1 MKNVILKLLAANFRK
16 IKFIHYPLSTIHY
29 PLALLLTAYCLL
41 LTANAQT
48 VTDKMVATVND
59 DLVTYSDLIWQLALQ
74 PDTPLVNPRSQDL
87 QSALQTVIDQRLV
100 AQEAAKL
107 PTIAPTDAEVDRAVG
122 EFINRFRSA
131 SDFYTRAQS
140 VGLSAEQVREVVRT
154 RVTIEK
160 YLDFRFRT
168 FTIVTQQEITNYY
181 NGVYSTRIRTAFP
194 GRIVPTL
201 EQARKEIEEDLMNG
215 KIAIDIDTFLDDAR
229 ARADIVILN
238 AV

>member
-1 MKNVILKLLAANFRK
+1 MLFTFYLL
-16 IKFIHYPLSTIHY
+16 LSTFY
-29 PLALLLTAYCLL
+29 FAF
-41 LTANAQT
+41 AQT

-74 PDTPLVNPRSQDL
+74 PDTPLVNPRSEDL
-87 QSALQTVIDQRLV
+87 QRALQTVIDQRLV

-107 PTIAPTDAEVDRAVG
+107 PTIMPTDAEVDRALG

-140 VGLSAEQVREVVRT
+140 VGLSAEQVREIVRT
-154 RVTIEK
+154 RVAIEK

-168 FTIVTQQEITNYY
+168 FTIVTQAEIADYY
-181 NGVYSTRIRTAFP
+181 NGAYTSRFRAAFP
-194 GRIVPTL
+194 GRIVPTF
-201 EQARKEIEEDLMNG
+201 EQARKDIEEELING
-215 KIAIDIDTFLDDAR
+215 KIAVDIDNFLDDAR

>member
-1 MKNVILKLLAANFRK
+1 MKNVIDKSSVTNRKKLRC
-16 IKFIHYPLSTIHY
+16 IYS
-29 PLALLLTAYCLL
+29 LALLLATGYWLPATPSY
-41 LTANAQT
+41 AQT

-100 AQEAAKL
+100 AQEAEKL
-107 PTIAPTDAEVDRAVG
+107 PSIVPTDAEVDRAIG

-140 VGLSAEQVREVVRT
+140 VGLSAEQVREIVRA

-168 FTIVTQQEITNYY
+168 FTVVTQQEITNYY
-181 NGVYSTRIRTAFP
+181 NGTYSTRIRTAFP

-201 EQARKEIEEDLMNG
+201 EQARKDIEDELTNS
-215 KIAIDIDTFLDDAR
+215 KIAVDIDTFLDDAR
-229 ARADIVILN
+229 TRADIVMLN
-238 AV
+238 GV